1 MDAVRVALI
10 SATASLAGVAIGI
23 VSNRASE
30 RRQDRILAQ
39 AQQREDLS
47 DRRRLAGLI
56 ADQFIRTIRGLRS
69 LDERYFE
76 ELLEEVFL
84 PNQWYEKH
92 EPDLLRLLGDVDDG
106 EVRQGLTDVVTSL
119 GDRDTYHDGRTRY
132 HNVESRLLLGLQIAS
147 TYGRG
152 EDLDAGV
159 LGELEKI
166 RHGNVSTDD

>member
-1 MDAVRVALI
+1 VDAVLVALI

-23 VSNRASE
+23 LSNRASE

-56 ADQFIRTIRGLRS
+56 ADQFVRTIRGLRS
-69 LDERYFE
+69 LDEQYFE

-84 PNQWYEKH
+84 PKQWYEKH

-106 EVRQGLTDVVTSL
+106 DIRQGLTDVVTSL
-119 GDRDTYHDGRTRY
+119 GDRGTHREGRTRY
-132 HNVESRLLLGLQIAS
+132 HYVESQLLLGLQIAN

-159 LGELEKI
+159 LSELEELRRRK
-166 RHGNVSTDD
+166 VSLNE